1 MRFLILFLSFFMIAC
16 SVDVTSYRPNRRNVS
31 GADRQRNKPRRNHKN
46 HSEVTKGST
55 PEDQVAEPPKR
66 EATEDELA
74 EVVRE
79 KPAEDQIAEVPKE
92 EATED
97 QLAEVVKEK
106 PKKDPVAE
114 TPKEKSKEDQ
124 LIDDLNEQL
133 TKLENFVFPIQV
145 SEEASKVLVHSS
157 KERTHVMIDVKPRGT
172 IFKLLAGTDGEIQ
185 MEENNLSIVSGNV
198 KIILHLNLKKS
209 NIFVEAGEKVQK
221 TKILGKTKAGIILSV
236 EKNGKLIPVCLT
248 IKDDDN
254 VIYTKEYSD
263 SDPCENKSIN

>member
-1 MRFLILFLSFFMIAC
+1 MIAC
-16 SVDVTSYRPNRRNVS
+16 SVDITSYRPNRRNIS
-31 GADRQRNKPRRNHKN
+31 GGDRQKPRNRHRNPLEETVSKVPEKN
-46 HSEVTKGST
+46 PPVAQNNEEPT
-55 PEDQVAEPPKR
+55 EDQTTTRSSTEDPSAEPPKR
-66 EATEDELA
+66 EATEAELA
-74 EVVRE
+74 EVVR
-79 KPAEDQIAEVPKE
+79 D
-92 EATED
+92 
-97 QLAEVVKEK
+97 K

-209 NIFVEAGEKVQK
+209 NIFVEVGEKVQK